1 MFNYAKK
8 IKKILKM
15 KKGIRQGIAY
25 AIVTFLVMQCYILP
39 FASGDRLSWE
49 QIATI
54 GDATWMDAVVQD
66 EESAVS
72 EGEDTGQIL
81 DEAQMTVMSAVSD
94 RYYKAPDTSN
104 AFAAYAVNSIS
115 RGSGSN
121 VNNQCAI
128 YASRALSGYYG
139 TEAPVSGS
147 TLVSQISKA
156 LSENENWRC
165 VYANAVCFPENQTE
179 AQYDAIF
186 DSLTN
191 AGDVVCFVNKKLD
204 NYVHCGI
211 SGGGSALISHLY
223 SSGWDSLRA
232 AYYIDNAV
240 DTRKECSGMI
250 VYRYQKKVQPGTI
263 RVCKNYDENI
273 YRGNP
278 HAYDIGGANY
288 GVFSSRHDAETLS
301 NVQGYCYIEP
311 AADGQLAMDNISANA
326 RTQPDGH
333 GTEVKFEPGTYYVR
347 EINPPVHGG
356 WLLDEHVYETQ
367 IMAGTRTT
375 LGLPRDQYGN
385 PIDLGLNGYM
395 DQKVL
400 GPEQP
405 KFGKVTLKKSVTDN
419 HLPLIEQNEN
429 YTFEGIEY
437 TVYAVSGNNQ
447 IDISKPVG
455 VFVLDKAGDGSV
467 ASDQYDSSCV
477 GTKTMELPIGWYML
491 QETKTNAGMQ
501 LNLSPQW
508 FEVTAAGINPL
519 NLSAIDEPVYADADL
534 VLRKYGEDHKAV
546 QGAKYIFKYYKT
558 CMDEDPAQKGKQA
571 SRTWIFQT
579 DIHGE
584 IHYSKDATW
593 FVEGDALF
601 TDADG
606 NYVMPAGTLTIQE
619 SEAPEPY
626 VIDETVYVKKIT
638 PGDSLAELSTEQL
651 VTVIEDV
658 RRGDLEFRKVT
669 EDGTPLA
676 DIKFMITDD
685 KGESHIVWTDKD
697 GYFSTSASYIAHTKD
712 TNTGEPQTGIWFGS
726 VDPDDEKGALPYGI
740 YTIEEL
746 RCDANR
752 NKYKT
757 LEKQIVEIKEH
768 NKQVSL
774 GDLVNYAFPLIRTKA
789 SIYEMDEPLEIGAL
803 VSCMDIVT
811 LENLEI
817 GHTYII
823 YGEPHWKETGASLD
837 KKQYISE
844 SVTFEATQTDAQIEV
859 GYDIL
864 LSEEL
869 YDSEIVFF
877 EYMEDTAYPGET
889 VAKHTDIED
898 KKQTIQIPEKPVK
911 PGTTTSESTTET
923 LVSTTETPVPN
934 TAVAGTYEEITEVMP
949 AQETRTTVKTG
960 DDSHIFLVLLIA
972 STALLGIGMAI
983 VGNRKKK
990 K

>member
-39 FASGDRLSWE
+39 FACGDRLSWE

-66 EESAVS
+66 EESTVS

-333 GTEVKFEPGTYYVR
+333 GTEVKFEEEEYIIV
-347 EINPPVHGG
+347 
-356 WLLDEHVYETQ
+356 
-367 IMAGTRTT
+367 
-375 LGLPRDQYGN
+375 
-385 PIDLGLNGYM
+385 
-395 DQKVL
+395 DQK
-400 GPEQP
+400 
-405 KFGKVTLKKSVTDN
+405 
-419 HLPLIEQNEN
+419 
-429 YTFEGIEY
+429 
-437 TVYAVSGNNQ
+437 
-447 IDISKPVG
+447 DI
-455 VFVLDKAGDGSV
+455 
-467 ASDQYDSSCV
+467 
-477 GTKTMELPIGWYML
+477 
-491 QETKTNAGMQ
+491 
-501 LNLSPQW
+501 
-508 FEVTAAGINPL
+508 
-519 NLSAIDEPVYADADL
+519 
-534 VLRKYGEDHKAV
+534 
-546 QGAKYIFKYYKT
+546 
-558 CMDEDPAQKGKQA
+558 
-571 SRTWIFQT
+571 
-579 DIHGE
+579 
-584 IHYSKDATW
+584 
-593 FVEGDALF
+593 
-601 TDADG
+601 
-606 NYVMPAGTLTIQE
+606 
-619 SEAPEPY
+619 
-626 VIDETVYVKKIT
+626 
-638 PGDSLAELSTEQL
+638 
-651 VTVIEDV
+651 
-658 RRGDLEFRKVT
+658 
-669 EDGTPLA
+669 
-676 DIKFMITDD
+676 
-685 KGESHIVWTDKD
+685 
-697 GYFSTSASYIAHTKD
+697 IA
-712 TNTGEPQTGIWFGS
+712 
-726 VDPDDEKGALPYGI
+726 
-740 YTIEEL
+740 
-746 RCDANR
+746 
-752 NKYKT
+752 
-757 LEKQIVEIKEH
+757 IVE
-768 NKQVSL
+768 
-774 GDLVNYAFPLIRTKA
+774 
-789 SIYEMDEPLEIGAL
+789 
-803 VSCMDIVT
+803 
-811 LENLEI
+811 
-817 GHTYII
+817 
-823 YGEPHWKETGASLD
+823 
-837 KKQYISE
+837 
-844 SVTFEATQTDAQIEV
+844 
-859 GYDIL
+859 
-864 LSEEL
+864 
-869 YDSEIVFF
+869 
-877 EYMEDTAYPGET
+877 
-889 VAKHTDIED
+889 
-898 KKQTIQIPEKPVK
+898 
-911 PGTTTSESTTET
+911 
-923 LVSTTETPVPN
+923 
-934 TAVAGTYEEITEVMP
+934 
-949 AQETRTTVKTG
+949 
-960 DDSHIFLVLLIA
+960 
-972 STALLGIGMAI
+972 
-983 VGNRKKK
+983 
-990 K
+990 